1 VQGVGEVPDSAG
13 GRLVHG
19 ICDSL
24 GKRHRFMGV
33 LLGGVLQALEELPG
47 YGRSILTGIHNP
59 ADDILAGLV
68 E

>member
-1 VQGVGEVPDSAG
+1 
-13 GRLVHG
+13 LVHG

-33 LLGGVLQALEELPG
+33 LLGGVLQALKELPG